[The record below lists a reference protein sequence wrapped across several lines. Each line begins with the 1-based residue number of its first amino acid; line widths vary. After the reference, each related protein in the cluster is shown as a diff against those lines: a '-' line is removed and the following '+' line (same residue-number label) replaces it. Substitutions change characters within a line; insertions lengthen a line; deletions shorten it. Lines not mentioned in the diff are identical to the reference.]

1 MFETVTFL
9 SAVLVGLLGAGH
21 CVGMCGGISGLLSIG
36 TEQLGLPS
44 RLARILAYNGGRIT
58 SYTAA
63 GALAG
68 FASQAVSGLLPLVLA
83 RQLAMGFSAAFALLL
98 ALYLVGRGGLLIR
111 LERVGGRVWQ
121 RLKPIGQRL
130 IPARSAAQSFA
141 LGLVWGWLPCGLVYT
156 VLAWALAS
164 GSPARG
170 ALLMAGFGLGTLPA
184 LITMGMA
191 GSWILAW
198 RNRPQVRYAAAAVLV
213 GLAVTALWHGVGMGD
228 HAMNHVH

>member
-36 TEQLGLPS
+36 TERLSLPS
-44 RLARILAYNGGRIT
+44 RVARVLAYNGGRIA

-83 RQLAMGFSAAFALLL
+83 RQLAMGLSAAFALLL
-98 ALYLVGRGGLLIR
+98 ALYLVGWGGFLIR
-111 LERVGGRVWQ
+111 LERAGGRLWQ
-121 RLKPIGQRL
+121 RLKPLAQRL

-191 GSWILAW
+191 GSWLLSW

-213 GLAVTALWHGVGMGD
+213 GLAVTALWHGLGMGAHGVD
-228 HAMNHVH
+228 HVH